1 MSKKLAILA
10 LTACA
15 AAATTHVSAAET
27 FPTKPIRII
36 VGVAGGGSIDMMAR
50 LIAKGL
56 TEEFKQSVI
65 VENRPGASALIGARY
80 VAHSD
85 PDGYTLLAVANTFVS
100 APEFLTDAN
109 YDPMKDFVP
118 ITQISQTPMVL
129 LTNPSVPQTN
139 VRDLIARAKAQPGA
153 VSFASSGVGSTGD
166 IATKLFSR
174 QAGITL
180 LSVAY
185 KGNAQA
191 LTDLVSGQV
200 MGMFDQVSA
209 STAFVKSGKL
219 HALAVTTKN
228 RSVLL
233 PDVPTLAES
242 GLTGYDDSTF
252 NAIVAP
258 AGTPAAVV
266 AKLHDGI
273 VKVLSPPALQKQLA
287 AQGIEVKTSAT
298 PQILKDDFLVSIKK
312 YRSIAAAGTAPK

>member
-1 MSKKLAILA
+1 MKRNFAA
-10 LTACA
+10 LVLMIGGITVA
-15 AAATTHVSAAET
+15 AQAGAADA
-27 FPTKPIRII
+27 FPSKPIRII

-56 TEEFKQSVI
+56 TEDFKQSVI

-129 LTNPSVPQTN
+129 LTNPSVPETN
-139 VRDLIARAKAQPGA
+139 VRDFIARAKAHPGA

-166 IATKLFSR
+166 IATRLFSR
-174 QAGITL
+174 QAGIKL

-200 MGMFDQVSA
+200 MGMFDQVST

-228 RSVLL
+228 RSSLL
-233 PDVPTLAES
+233 PNVPTLAES
-242 GLTGYDDSTF
+242 GLAGYDDSTF

-266 AKLHDGI
+266 EKLHDAI

-298 PQILKDDFLVSIKK
+298 PQALKSDFLVSIKK
-312 YRSIAAAGTAPK
+312 YRSIAAAQK